1 MKITILIS
9 IFIQMA
15 LSGIYSNDNCCF
27 QTKKAIQNKKQ
38 ITLYDFDDFNEL
50 KFDCS
55 NLTIKMSI
63 LQVKPNKKLIL
74 DNKLAMK
81 NLTIQIEEDHFLI
94 VLRNF
99 KGFNL
104 NSNPFGR
111 LNLKNKTFIFYMYET
126 NFDFYQKSKLID
138 NSLCNNGSLLQNVSI
153 IKQINVLMLKKSNII
168 FKEVCPFI
176 FKNTKIFLIDIENIY
191 NSVISKNIF
200 QFIQI
205 NNHTTINDLNATII
219 QLQLTFYHAD
229 LNSKILDN
237 HVFEK
242 LQILDLNGIIKMIQ
256 PDVFKNLHQLQLLRI
271 RSENVKNI
279 FARNNKWLSNINV
292 HVKFSGISDRKFKDA
307 LILVIYQS
315 LVNVTYYDYPDHD
328 FCYFYKFP
336 HKKLVLPVLKP
347 MYKSKCTCTELYLM
361 QFTFFNIFLIDYIL
375 QSGKSSYYFFEY
387 TLQKDFFLPD
397 LKCFNS
403 SFSESYEKCNFLQKF
418 NICAIKTAQ
427 SSEYDELKNKKLYFY
442 IYDWIELSNRIQI
455 LFKKYINITFIV
467 IAILSNC
474 FMFIILL
481 NLNEKMYSYLRLN
494 SIFNFFNCLISLLG
508 YVFSIYIDDFIDLN
522 LYESLKIQS
531 YIILAVKFFNNTL
544 KTCSNITHFSFTL
557 SRYKKINDLNKING
571 IKSIGIYLF
580 LTLFFSCIIN
590 LFIIFEYTSQTNKT
604 KFHQIETFKPYNVSD
619 YMKNY
624 KLEPFTDY
632 KENFTNTEYMFLNIF
647 QYLKIIFSDLSYILA
662 IIIVD
667 LMLFISVK
675 KKMKDKRQ
683 ITTNR
688 NNHNNNEIS
697 NKLSTENR
705 ISRMIILNSINYFIL
720 RFPIALLS
728 LYIFIFRYDTKKQI
742 HLPNMISYFICKK
755 YHFCESLGYI
765 FYFFYLISYLVQFLI
780 FFKLDKNFK
789 ESYLKI
795 KNIFKYKFSRQSS
808 TNNSN

>member
-1 MKITILIS
+1 MKISILIS
-9 IFIQMA
+9 IFIQMV
-15 LSGIYSNDNCCF
+15 LIGSINSNNCCF

-38 ITLYDFDDFNEL
+38 ITLHDFDDFNEL

-63 LQVKPNKKLIL
+63 LQVKPNKKLLL
-74 DNKLAMK
+74 DHKLAIK

-99 KGFNL
+99 KGFDF
-104 NSNPFGR
+104 NSNPFAE
-111 LNLKNKTFIFYMYET
+111 LNLQNKTLIFYMYET
-126 NFDFYQKSKLID
+126 NFDFYQKNNLID
-138 NSLCNNGSLLQNVSI
+138 NSLCNNGSLLLPNNHLSI
-153 IKQINVLMLKKSNII
+153 TKQLNVLMLKKSNIA
-168 FKEVCPFI
+168 FKQVCSFI
-176 FKNTKIFLIDIENIY
+176 FKNTKIFLIDIENLH

-205 NNHTTINDLNATII
+205 NNNQTTMNDLNATII
-219 QLQLTFYHAD
+219 QLQLTFYRTD

-237 HVFEK
+237 NVFAK
-242 LQILDLNGIIKMIQ
+242 LQVLDLNGIIKMIQ
-256 PDVFKNLHQLQLLRI
+256 PDVFRSLHQLQLLRI

-292 HVKFSGISDRKFKDA
+292 HANNLTEKRFKDA

-336 HKKLVLPVLKP
+336 HRKLVLPVLKP
-347 MYKSKCTCTELYLM
+347 MFKSKCTCTELYLM
-361 QFTFFNIFLIDYIL
+361 QYTFFNMFLIDYIL

-403 SFSESYEKCNFLQKF
+403 SFSESFAKCNFLHKF
-418 NICAIKTAQ
+418 NICAIKTAH
-427 SSEYDELKNKKLYFY
+427 SSEYDEFKDKKFYFY

-467 IAILSNC
+467 ITILSNC
-474 FMFIILL
+474 LMFIILL

-494 SIFNFFNCLISLLG
+494 SIFNLFNCLISLFG
-508 YVFSIYIDDFIDLN
+508 YVFSIYIDGFIDLS
-522 LYESLKIQS
+522 LYESLETQS
-531 YIILAVKFFNNTL
+531 HIILAIKFINNTL
-544 KTCSNITHFSFTL
+544 KTCSNITHISFTL
-557 SRYKKINDLNKING
+557 SRYKKINDLNRLKG
-571 IKSIGIYLF
+571 IKSIGIYTF
-580 LTLFFSCIIN
+580 LTLFISCIIN
-590 LFIIFEYTSQTNKT
+590 LFIIFEYTSHTYQS
-604 KFHQIETFKPYNVSD
+604 KFQQYEIYRPYNVSN
-619 YMKNY
+619 YMENY
-624 KLEPFTDY
+624 KLEPFNDY
-632 KENFTNTEYMFLNIF
+632 KENFTHTEYILINIF
-647 QYLKIIFSDLSYILA
+647 QYLKIIFSDLSYILV
-662 IIIVD
+662 IIVVD

-683 ITTNR
+683 ITINS
-688 NNHNNNEIS
+688 NNEIS

-705 ISRMIILNSINYFIL
+705 ISRMIILNSINYFVF

-742 HLPNMISYFICKK
+742 HLPNMISYLICKK
-755 YHFCESLGYI
+755 YHVCQSLGFV
-765 FYFFYLISYLVQFLI
+765 FYFFYLISYLIQFLI

-789 ESYLKI
+789 ESYLNI
-795 KNIFKYKFSRQSS
+795 KNTLKNKFTIQIL
-808 TNNSN
+808 NF